1 MYNYP
6 LAPNL
11 LPLAPKIPVLMMYIK
26 PTLRIEE
33 AQVANM
39 LAESLVIDN
48 TTTVDGSDA
57 LTRENDFDIWDDEE

>member
-57 LTRENDFDIWDDEE
+57 LTRENDFDIWDDED